1 MLLTFTDACRFACRF
16 ACRSDRVVFYKSNE
30 YKRSTGYIVISEGTT
45 MTELLDASGVG
56 TEYNRQNQER
66 WYEPPKQ
73 KVYLV
78 CKLDCPWGYDGH
90 GNTTVKCNCRDGWPK
105 KTKFGEFSML

>member
-1 MLLTFTDACRFACRF
+1 M
-16 ACRSDRVVFYKSNE
+16 
-30 YKRSTGYIVISEGTT
+30 ISESTT

-78 CKLDCPWGYDGH
+78 CKLDCPWGYDGY

-105 KTKFGEFSML
+105 KTKFGKFEKRSSWEVYFEK

>member
-1 MLLTFTDACRFACRF
+1 M
-16 ACRSDRVVFYKSNE
+16 
-30 YKRSTGYIVISEGTT
+30 ISESTT

-78 CKLDCPWGYDGH
+78 CKLDCPWGYDGY

-105 KTKFGEFSML
+105 KTKFGKLEKRSSWEVYFVKLLGWKLFSELQYCFCNF

>member
-1 MLLTFTDACRFACRF
+1 MVHE
-16 ACRSDRVVFYKSNE
+16 S
-30 YKRSTGYIVISEGTT
+30 TT

-56 TEYNRQNQER
+56 NEYNRQNHER

-90 GNTTVKCNCRDGWPK
+90 GQTTVKCNCRDGWAK
-105 KTKFGEFSML
+105 KTKFGELKKLEHRGDQICNFSASKKSVEDILY